1 MNTHRAWPIV
11 RNHAIGMG
19 VSKNITPIGNV
30 TNALLVSP
38 CLHSKS
44 LSWHSSCN
52 NVISHNKETH
62 MIANLIRST
71 LLCTALLFTGAAS
84 AAPIE
89 FVPTNGMPAIDTAG
103 TDYAVSN
110 DSWWMGRGLTFNVS
124 SSQTINS
131 IGLLHDLTGIDLSF
145 GLYEI
150 SKTSITLSK
159 TATLASGGRNVTT
172 TGREWVD
179 FDLGGLV
186 LEAGK
191 DYLLEFAFTGDAN
204 SNFYYD
210 NQNELW
216 SQGAF
221 TGLDGTMGPELGNFV
236 VAGFRIDAVDA
247 AAAVP
252 EPGSLALL
260 VIGVA
265 ALARRRR

>member
-1 MNTHRAWPIV
+1 
-11 RNHAIGMG
+11 
-19 VSKNITPIGNV
+19 
-30 TNALLVSP
+30 
-38 CLHSKS
+38 
-44 LSWHSSCN
+44 
-52 NVISHNKETH
+52 
-62 MIANLIRST
+62 MIANLLRST
-71 LLCTALLFTGAAS
+71 LLCTALLATCAAS

-89 FVPTNGMPAIDTAG
+89 FVPTNGMPNVDTTG
-103 TDYAVSN
+103 TEYAVSN

-124 SSQTINS
+124 SAQTLNS
-131 IGLLHDLTGIDLSF
+131 VGLLHDLTGIDLSF

-172 TGREWVD
+172 TGREWID

-191 DYLLEFAFTGDAN
+191 DYLLEFAFTGEAN

-221 TGLDGTMGPELGNFV
+221 IGLDGTMGPELGNFT
-236 VAGFRIDAVDA
+236 VAGFRIDAVD

-260 VIGVA
+260 VVGAA
-265 ALARRRR
+265 ALVRRRKRS

>member
-1 MNTHRAWPIV
+1 MF
-11 RNHAIGMG
+11 
-19 VSKNITPIGNV
+19 
-30 TNALLVSP
+30 
-38 CLHSKS
+38 
-44 LSWHSSCN
+44 
-52 NVISHNKETH
+52 
-62 MIANLIRST
+62 ANLFRST
-71 LLCTALLFTGAAS
+71 LLCSALLFSGASS

-89 FVPTNGMPAIDTAG
+89 FVPANDTVGSDTTG
-103 TDYAVSN
+103 TEYAVSN

-124 SSQTINS
+124 SAQSISS

-159 TATLASGGRNVTT
+159 TATLASGGANVTT
-172 TGREWVD
+172 NGREWID
-179 FDLGGLV
+179 FDLGGVV

-204 SNFYYD
+204 SNFYY
-210 NQNELW
+210 NNLNELW

-221 TGLDGTMGPELGNFV
+221 SGLDGTMGPELANFT

-247 AAAVP
+247 TAVP

-260 VIGVA
+260 VAGMA
-265 ALARRRR
+265 ALARRRRTVS

>member
-1 MNTHRAWPIV
+1 MF
-11 RNHAIGMG
+11 
-19 VSKNITPIGNV
+19 
-30 TNALLVSP
+30 
-38 CLHSKS
+38 
-44 LSWHSSCN
+44 
-52 NVISHNKETH
+52 
-62 MIANLIRST
+62 ANLLRTT
-71 LLCTALLFTGAAS
+71 LLCSALFLTGAAS
-84 AAPIE
+84 AAPIA
-89 FVPTNGMPAIDTAG
+89 FVPANDPVGFDTAG
-103 TDYAVSN
+103 TEYAVSN

-124 SSQTINS
+124 SAQAINS

-159 TATLASGGRNVTT
+159 TATLASGGANVTT
-172 TGREWVD
+172 NGREWID

-186 LEAGK
+186 LAAGK

-204 SNFYYD
+204 SNFYY
-210 NQNELW
+210 NNLNEPW

-221 TGLDGTMGPELGNFV
+221 TGLDGTMGPELQNFV
-236 VAGFRIDAVDA
+236 VAGFRIDAVD

-265 ALARRRR
+265 ALARRRRAQI